1 MEEADGDEEDY
12 SELLQ
17 LVEAGKGEEE
27 DPGLTT
33 ATVLRTRE
41 HRDSICRALFSV
53 PSVPSQ
59 LATLSGVG
67 R

>member
-1 MEEADGDEEDY
+1 MEEAGGDEEDY

-33 ATVLRTRE
+33 ATVLG
-41 HRDSICRALFSV
+41 
-53 PSVPSQ
+53 
-59 LATLSGVG
+59 TLSII
-67 R
+67 